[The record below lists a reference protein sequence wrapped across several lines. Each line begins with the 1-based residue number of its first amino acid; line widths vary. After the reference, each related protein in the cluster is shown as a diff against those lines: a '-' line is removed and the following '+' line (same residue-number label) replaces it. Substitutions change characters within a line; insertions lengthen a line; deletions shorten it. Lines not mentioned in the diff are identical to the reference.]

1 MAKEET
7 VKVWDVIK
15 KQVEDIKYGSLMITI
30 HDGRIVQIETNNKTR
45 F

>member
-30 HDGRIVQIETNNKTR
+30 HDGRIVQIETNN
-45 F
+45 